1 MFDAGSGGAIRSESG
16 LDQKTGSTKTGDG
29 VNSAQGY
36 QTGAQTSHRRRGPE
50 ALGGGGREPARC
62 DSGPTAHRSW
72 CQMQHR
78 DSPQRTCPAGLS
90 TLKKTVRPS
99 EQDRP
104 DVKVRREEWA
114 EKTAGIDL
122 DRFVFLDESGA
133 KTNLPRLYGRIKQGR
148 RLYDSAPCGRWE
160 TTTMIASIRLDG
172 SSAPMVLDGACDG
185 VCFRAYVDQ
194 VLVPSLRPG
203 DIVVMDNLGAHKVAG
218 VVEAIERAGA
228 KVWYLPPYSPDLNPI
243 EKMWSKIKNSLR
255 RTKARTQESLW
266 EAIGEALRNVTD
278 SDAKGWFQSCGYG
291 YILS

>member
-1 MFDAGSGGAIRSESG
+1 
-16 LDQKTGSTKTGDG
+16 
-29 VNSAQGY
+29 
-36 QTGAQTSHRRRGPE
+36 
-50 ALGGGGREPARC
+50 
-62 DSGPTAHRSW
+62 
-72 CQMQHR
+72 
-78 DSPQRTCPAGLS
+78 
-90 TLKKTVRPS
+90 
-99 EQDRP
+99 
-104 DVKVRREEWA
+104 
-114 EKTAGIDL
+114 
-122 DRFVFLDESGA
+122 
-133 KTNLPRLYGRIKQGR
+133 
-148 RLYDSAPCGRWE
+148 
-160 TTTMIASIRLDG
+160 MIASIRLDG